1 MNVKLTPGNFPSGS
15 VKLGL
20 CRGTGVI
27 LGQGPKIPHA
37 LWPKKKKER
46 NLKKKKKKKINT
58 KVKSEGGG

>member
-37 LWPKKKKER
+37 LWPKKKKKI
-46 NLKKKKKKKINT
+46 KKFKKEEEEKN
-58 KVKSEGGG
+58 